1 MRTVKVDEFTAGA
14 TAGEHYAGHRL
25 YAHLTTAE
33 LAERWVAAFRA
44 IVKSP
49 GRADFRGNERD
60 LSAEYKLRN
69 LAPPYD
75 QVQEDRDCLVA
86 EIMAQLEVLET
97 SLPQDFELLQ
107 AATLQKLPA
116 KTSGVVSQRHKSRD
130 SAGPAK
136 VERRT
141 SSSASQ
147 RVHAYQ
153 SRGSSRRDH

>member
-1 MRTVKVDEFTAGA
+1 MRTVKLDEFTASA
-14 TAGEHYAGHRL
+14 TAGEHCAGRRL
-25 YAHLTTAE
+25 YAHLTIAE

-44 IVKSP
+44 IVRSP

-69 LAPPYD
+69 LVPPYD

-107 AATLQKLPA
+107 AATLQKIPA
-116 KTSGVVSQRHKSRD
+116 QASSVVSQRHKSRD
-130 SAGPAK
+130 SSDPAK

-141 SSSASQ
+141 SSASP